1 MRNHQNVW
9 NMKEWYIGLFFLVI
23 SSDIS
28 AQCNRTYDDLIK
40 SLQVEV
46 NGDWSLPPVMV
57 LGGGDYIEIS
67 FDRLTHE
74 YRDLRYFIKH
84 CNADWSVSD
93 MYEID
98 YLDGFNNNCIDD
110 NAPSLNTTVDY
121 THYSLRIPNENVS
134 LKLSGNY
141 ILEIADY
148 DDDRLLAEVCFSV
161 LEPQISV
168 GAKVSSNTTID
179 TNKNHQQVS
188 IYINSMD
195 YEIRFPQTELK
206 VYVRQNCRVD
216 NWVTGIKPSFIGNGR
231 IEYVNDKNLIF
242 NAGNEFRRFE
252 MLNESDVMMG
262 VSKIGYYAPY
272 YHATLYT
279 DQPRKNYYY
288 DEDQDGRFIIRN
300 NNSYDSATEA
310 DYAFVHFTLHSPYLH
325 DSDVYITGEL
335 SNNLFDDYNRMIY
348 NDELQQY
355 EKTLLLK
362 QGIYNYQYL
371 SKAAGAKEGNTADIE
386 GDYYETENQ
395 YTIYVYHRAFGE
407 RYDRFIGF
415 STVYSE

>member
-1 MRNHQNVW
+1 
-9 NMKEWYIGLFFLVI
+9 MKGLYIGLFFLAL
-23 SSDIS
+23 SSDIF
-28 AQCNRTYDDLIK
+28 AQYNRTYDDLIK

-46 NGDWSLPPVMV
+46 NSDWSLPPVMV
-57 LGGGDYIEIS
+57 LGSDDYIDIS

-74 YRDLRYFIKH
+74 YRDLRYSIRH

-98 YLDGFNNNCIDD
+98 YLDGFNNNDIED

-121 THYSLRIPNENVS
+121 THYNIRIPNDDVQ

-141 ILEIADY
+141 ILEITDY
-148 DDDRLLAEVCFSV
+148 DDERLLAEVCFSV
-161 LEPQISV
+161 LETQVSV
-168 GAKVSSNTTID
+168 GTKVSSNTTID
-179 TNKNHQQVS
+179 TNKSHQQVS

-206 VYVRQNCRVD
+206 VYVRQNGRVD
-216 NWVTGIKPSFIGNGR
+216 NWVTGVKPSFIGNGR
-231 IEYVNDKNLIF
+231 IEYTNDRNLIF
-242 NAGNEFRRFE
+242 EAGNEFRRFE

-272 YHATLYT
+272 YHATLY
-279 DQPRKNYYY
+279 PERPHKNYYY

-300 NNSYDSATEA
+300 NNCYDSATEA
-310 DYAFVHFTLHSPYLH
+310 DYVFVHFTLQAPYLH
-325 DSDVYITGEL
+325 DSDIYISGEL
-335 SNNLFDDYNRMIY
+335 SNNLFDDYSRMIY
-348 NDELQQY
+348 NQELQQY

-371 SKAAGAKEGNTADIE
+371 TKPDGSKEGLTADIE

-395 YTIYVYHRAFGE
+395 YTVYVYHRAFGE
-407 RYDRFIGF
+407 RYDRLIGF